1 MSKSLDVQSVLD
13 WLMDGAKSVHAPQ
26 DVLLELCQRLTDC
39 GLPIYRAAVFVT
51 TLHPNVAGRGFFWRQ
66 GWTEVEV
73 GEASYEMMKS
83 DLYLKNPI
91 YRVFRDGEPIR
102 RRLGDADCAMDYP
115 ILEDLRGE
123 GVTDYVIHP
132 LDVINGEI
140 HAASYTKT
148 QEGGFTEAEIEAI
161 EILRPALTRIAE
173 IYALTRTARNLL
185 DAYLGHQ
192 SGEKVLKGQIQR
204 GDGQDVHAVIW
215 FCDLR
220 SSTPL
225 ANSMSREAFLALL
238 NDYFECMAG
247 AVLDGG
253 GEVLRFIG
261 DAVLAIFPV
270 SKDGAT
276 AAEACAKAEA
286 AVADAVARM
295 DVLNVKR
302 QGFGY
307 PPLGYGIGLHLGDV
321 TYGNIG
327 TQERIEFTVIGAAAN
342 EAARIESMCKTL
354 GVSVLA
360 SDQVVEHLSG
370 GWHSMGAQ
378 ELRGVSDK
386 IEVFTPD

>member
-132 LDVINGEI
+132 LDFINGEI
-140 HAASYTKT
+140 HAASYTTT
-148 QEGGFTEAEIEAI
+148 QEGGFTEAEIEAL

-220 SSTPL
+220 
-225 ANSMSREAFLALL
+225 
-238 NDYFECMAG
+238 
-247 AVLDGG
+247 
-253 GEVLRFIG
+253 
-261 DAVLAIFPV
+261 
-270 SKDGAT
+270 
-276 AAEACAKAEA
+276 
-286 AVADAVARM
+286 
-295 DVLNVKR
+295 
-302 QGFGY
+302 
-307 PPLGYGIGLHLGDV
+307 
-321 TYGNIG
+321 
-327 TQERIEFTVIGAAAN
+327 
-342 EAARIESMCKTL
+342 
-354 GVSVLA
+354 
-360 SDQVVEHLSG
+360 
-370 GWHSMGAQ
+370 
-378 ELRGVSDK
+378 
-386 IEVFTPD
+386 